1 MDVDSLSPGVDFRAA
16 VERAL
21 AASEVLL
28 ALIGP
33 GWTNA
38 VDEHGQRR
46 LDDPDDLVA
55 FEIATALSIGL
66 RVIPVLVDGASMPR
80 AAELPDRIRPL
91 RSRQAVELDH
101 RTFSTDADMLVQA
114 VKQPGRLVV
123 IGRRLRRRPALLATA
138 VLLVVAVAAASAV
151 VAVRGWGVGATCA
164 GISDDFGTGSLDP
177 RWTRTNDAGGTRTFE
192 IAAGRLVIKPVPGAD
207 VRADHQG
214 RVTAPYLNAAVD
226 SDFSIETTL
235 TADPLMSYQAA
246 GLLLLHDQNNY
257 VRLERGFGSFD
268 AIAFE
273 FTQNGVHIKLAGPYA
288 GEPQPVPVDSDDV
301 SLRLVRTGGQVSAFW
316 RDDRAAGEWQE
327 LRNTAPLQGEATA
340 GIAVLDTTPAGD
352 RAPFTA
358 AFDRLSIACDG

>member
-1 MDVDSLSPGVDFRAA
+1 MTS
-16 VERAL
+16 
-21 AASEVLL
+21 
-28 ALIGP
+28 GP
-33 GWTNA
+33 
-38 VDEHGQRR
+38 V
-46 LDDPDDLVA
+46 
-55 FEIATALSIGL
+55 
-66 RVIPVLVDGASMPR
+66 
-80 AAELPDRIRPL
+80 
-91 RSRQAVELDH
+91 RS
-101 RTFSTDADMLVQA
+101 T
-114 VKQPGRLVV
+114 P
-123 IGRRLRRRPALLATA
+123 
-138 VLLVVAVAAASAV
+138 
-151 VAVRGWGVGATCA
+151 
-164 GISDDFGTGSLDP
+164 
-177 RWTRTNDAGGTRTFE
+177 
-192 IAAGRLVIKPVPGAD
+192 AGRLVIKPVPGAD